1 MERIIKTVSF
11 FLKCQDSKDFS
22 IKEITFCMLY
32 VSCADKK
39 DAIRELYDFIRF
51 DYNPYHKNILIPI
64 LRNDFLLSIEVKQ

>member
-22 IKEITFCMLY
+22 INQRNNILY
-32 VSCADKK
+32 VSCANKK

>member
-22 IKEITFCMLY
+22 INQRNNILY
-32 VSCADKK
+32 VSCADK
-39 DAIRELYDFIRF
+39 YDFIRF

>member
-22 IKEITFCMLY
+22 INQRNNILY

-51 DYNPYHKNILIPI
+51 DSNIK
-64 LRNDFLLSIEVKQ
+64 E

>member
-11 FLKCQDSKDFS
+11 FLKCQDS
-22 IKEITFCMLY
+22 
-32 VSCADKK
+32 K

>member
-22 IKEITFCMLY
+22 INQRNNILY

-39 DAIRELYDFIRF
+39 DAIRELYEI
-51 DYNPYHKNILIPI
+51 Y
-64 LRNDFLLSIEVKQ
+64 